1 MGKLLKRYRFQIGI
15 FFGIIIIK
23 TIINMCFGTL
33 VLMTGQDEIGT
44 MAGSVYYA
52 GYDWSAIV
60 SEVKYY
66 GFGFS
71 ILMAPVF
78 SITDN
83 PQIIY
88 QVMLAYNTI
97 CLAVSGVICFNI
109 IKNIFDVD
117 DDRFNLLTTLAAVS
131 FPCVLLTSN
140 EVFNECVLHLM
151 QWAIVYLLLIMQK
164 RKDEEKSN
172 LVCTIILSIIS
183 VYAFTVHTRI
193 IYILGAVFIYIVM
206 YLIIKRKV
214 LINVPAFVI
223 IMGGGY
229 AAAQKLIKAV
239 QLKIW
244 LTNDPEKLRNSVSN
258 LGGYFGNVTYLK
270 TANGIKGFVYTFV
283 GEVYGMFS
291 LSGGIFAIAT
301 CMFVFIILSLI
312 FNKKFK
318 KVDEK
323 LVTLAAYICSLMLAI
338 LLLTSLGVLDIV
350 EENVIDGTAS
360 RWYLYTRYWSMCSQ
374 LAVMFVLLFA
384 KKQERPGKGIII
396 SSILVF
402 ASVTAAFMYKMSGMF
417 NIYQGAKSNA
427 FSSYLGM
434 LIMKTDDYFSVSSF
448 VKMTVMASVVFI
460 AVLILLYA
468 KKPAISA
475 LIVLCLFL
483 YTYGYSTFMLDMPN
497 SQDMYDEFKE
507 MRTVIKESNIE
518 ENDLINLN
526 LREKSR
532 AYLFGTQFNLYEYRV
547 TREKADKEAVRS
559 VVISDSADYADM
571 GYTKLYSNEDS
582 NYYDCIYVWT
592 KGY

>member
-1 MGKLLKRYRFQIGI
+1 MGKFLKKYRFQIGI
-15 FFGIIIIK
+15 FFGIVIIK

-60 SEVKYY
+60 SDVKYY

-78 SITDN
+78 HITDN
-83 PQIIY
+83 PQLIY
-88 QVMLAYNTI
+88 QIMLAYNTV
-97 CLAVSGVICFNI
+97 CLGISGVICFNI
-109 IKNIFDVD
+109 IKNIFDID
-117 DDRFNLLTTLAAVS
+117 DNRFNLITTLAS
-131 FPCVLLTSN
+131 ICFPCVLLTSN
-140 EVFNECVLHLM
+140 EVFNECVLLTL
-151 QWAIVYLLLIMQK
+151 QWVIVYLLLIMQK
-164 RKDEEKSN
+164 RKDEGKSN
-172 LVCTIILSIIS
+172 LVYTIILSLVC

-193 IYILGAVFIYIVM
+193 IYILGAVFVYIVM

-214 LINVPAFVI
+214 LINVPAFIVI
-223 IMGGGY
+223 LGGGY
-229 AAAQKLIKAV
+229 VAAQKLIKAV

-270 TANGIKGFVYTFV
+270 TANGIKGFVYTFL

-291 LSGGIFAIAT
+291 LSGGIFAIAI
-301 CMFVFIILSLI
+301 CIFAFIILGLI
-312 FNKKFK
+312 FSKKFDK
-318 KVDEK
+318 ADEK
-323 LVTLAAYICSLMLAI
+323 IVTLAAYICSLMLAI

-374 LAVMFVLLFA
+374 LAVMFVLVFV
-384 KKQERPGKGIII
+384 KKQERLGKGLVI
-396 SSILVF
+396 SSAIVF
-402 ASVTAAFMYKMSGMF
+402 AAVTAAFMYKMSGMF
-417 NIYQGAKSNA
+417 YIYQGAKSNA

-475 LIVLCLFL
+475 LILLCLFL
-483 YTYGYSTFMLDMPN
+483 YTYGYSTVMLDMPN
-497 SQDMYDEFKE
+497 SQDMYTEFKE
-507 MRTVIKESNIE
+507 MRNVIKESNIE
-518 ENDLINLN
+518 ENDVINLN
-526 LREKSR
+526 LQEKSR
-532 AYLFGTQFNLYEYRV
+532 AYLFGTQFNLFEYRV
-547 TREKADKEAVRS
+547 TRQKADDEADKS
-559 VVISDSADYADM
+559 VVISDSADYKDM
-571 GYTKLYSNEDS
+571 GYTMLYSNEDS